1 MGESCGVSDGTVRGG
16 AAVIMERAG
25 RGAPTDSRDLEGAR
39 GKGGGLKQGV
49 VGGEAE
55 KGLRGQESPT

>member
-25 RGAPTDSRDLEGAR
+25 RGAPMRR
-39 GKGGGLKQGV
+39 
-49 VGGEAE
+49 
-55 KGLRGQESPT
+55 